1 MALTYFEILE
11 QHDRLQVARDD
22 LANAQHVLDGLEL
35 EQNVGIAT
43 ALDVAQQATTVATL
57 NASIP
62 PLAQQLQQNIDALAI
77 LVGQMP
83 ESIDVS
89 AGSLQQLTLPEDYLG
104 SAESFRREMLR
115 GTAPIST
122 KS

>member
-1 MALTYFEILE
+1 M
-11 QHDRLQVARDD
+11 ARDD
-22 LANAQHVLDGLEL
+22 LANAQHVLDGLTL

-89 AGSLQQLTLPEDYLG
+89 SGSL
-104 SAESFRREMLR
+104 
-115 GTAPIST
+115 
-122 KS
+122 